1 MGAIHGEKDNDRGAV
16 CAGDPGSE
24 YRGANGTDCA
34 RSACEGGSSE
44 AVRAGVG
51 CDAGSNIS
59 GGEQGLE
66 CSPGQACG
74 AAGVRTG
81 YSDSACAA
89 GVHSEEMGKPSAGQ
103 QEIGD
108 LSMNNVAA
116 AVQQVIGVNG
126 FKMKTLAATI
136 QKGGQ
141 GKTFCVCHVAHAA
154 ADAGLRVLVLDL
166 DSQGNASH
174 TLGEYSCEIVAS
186 DFFQDTSRILDYFG
200 SRDNSGITLV
210 RKDDELLDVDKL
222 ELDDA
227 VKQLRSHVQDLS
239 ACFDLCVF
247 DTPPSLSNLMSS
259 AIAASD
265 YVISP
270 VELEVYS
277 FLGMELLVSV
287 IHNLRQEYNPGL
299 EFLGMI
305 PNRYQAKIPRHQVNL
320 GLIRENY
327 GELVMPFEI
336 RQRDSIAEAL
346 GEYCSPVWGK
356 ALRHKSAA
364 RVAAKEVRVMTDYV
378 LKAME
383 FVK

>member
-1 MGAIHGEKDNDRGAV
+1 MGVTHGEKDNDRSAV
-16 CAGDPGSE
+16 SGGDSGSQH
-24 YRGANGTDCA
+24 RGADGADSA
-34 RSACEGGSSE
+34 RSACDGASPE
-44 AVRAGVG
+44 AVRAGSG
-51 CDAGSNIS
+51 CDAGGNFS

-66 CSPGQACG
+66 RSLGEVGGSAR
-74 AAGVRTG
+74 VRASNG
-81 YSDSACAA
+81 NSACAA
-89 GVHSEEMGKPSAGQ
+89 GVHREEVGKSGAGQ
-103 QEIGD
+103 QENGD
-108 LSMNNVAA
+108 VIMNNVAA
-116 AVQQVIGVNG
+116 AVQREIGVNG
-126 FKMKTLAATI
+126 FKMKSLAATI

-174 TLGEYSCEIVAS
+174 TLAEYACEVVS
-186 DFFQDTSRILDYFG
+186 SEFFQDTPRILEYFS
-200 SRDNSGITLV
+200 SRDNAGITLV
-210 RKDDELLDVDKL
+210 RKDDELLDVDKFD
-222 ELDDA
+222 LDDA
-227 VKQLRSHVQDLS
+227 VMALRGHVQELS
-239 ACFDLCVF
+239 SHFDLCVF

-287 IHNLRQEYNPGL
+287 IHNLRQEYNPNL
-299 EFLGMI
+299 EFLGMV
-305 PNRYQAKIPRHQVNL
+305 PNRYQAKLQRHQANL
-320 GLIRENY
+320 KMIRESY
-327 GELVMPFEI
+327 GELVLPFEV

-346 GEYCSPVWGK
+346 GEYRSPVWGK

-383 FVK
+383 LVK